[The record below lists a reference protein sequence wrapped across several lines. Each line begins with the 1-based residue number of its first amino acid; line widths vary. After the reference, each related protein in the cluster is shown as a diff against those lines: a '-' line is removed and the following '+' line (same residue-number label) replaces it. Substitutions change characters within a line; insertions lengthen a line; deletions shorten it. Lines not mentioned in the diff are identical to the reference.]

1 MEAAAAIKNTKGE
14 VVAQPVVIAYED
26 GNGGL
31 LAVEYPGEPL
41 TPDLAAA
48 ILGNIIKDTLGE
60 EPDLRDVMTMQKALI
75 ATMQGGESE
84 GKRAH

>member
-1 MEAAAAIKNTKGE
+1 MLKANGE
-14 VVAQPVVIAYED
+14 LAGHDVCIRAYLDDE
-26 GNGGL
+26 GGL
-31 LAVEYPGEPL
+31 FAVEYPGEPL

-48 ILGNIIKDTLGE
+48 ILGNIIKDTLGP

-84 GKRAH
+84 GKRGKA